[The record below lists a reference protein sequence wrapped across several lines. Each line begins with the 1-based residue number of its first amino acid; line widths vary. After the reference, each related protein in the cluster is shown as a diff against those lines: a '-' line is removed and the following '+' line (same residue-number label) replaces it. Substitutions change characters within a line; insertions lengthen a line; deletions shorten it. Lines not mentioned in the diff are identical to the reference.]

1 MAIVKWEPFG
11 ELSTLRRQMDHIMES
26 FFGREPMIYERERW
40 IPAVR
45 ERWIPAVDVAET
57 KDEIVVKVEAPGMDE
72 KDISVTLSGDNLMI
86 KGEKKSE
93 KEEKDKHFHRIERC
107 CGSFQRVIG
116 LPVSVDQEKI
126 KANYTKGVLDI
137 RLPKKAEAKPK
148 EIPIKVG

>member
-11 ELSTLRRQMDHIMES
+11 ELSTLRRQMDHLIES
-26 FFGREPMIYERERW
+26 FFGRESLSYE
-40 IPAVR
+40 R

-57 KDEIVVKVEAPGMDE
+57 KDEIVVKVEVPGMDD
-72 KDISVTLSGDNLMI
+72 KDISVTLSSDNLII

-107 CGSFQRVIG
+107 CGSFQRVIN
-116 LPVSVDQEKI
+116 LPVAVDQEKIAVDQEKI
-126 KANYTKGVLDI
+126 KANYIKGVLEI
-137 RLPKKAEAKPK
+137 HLPKKAEAKPK

>member
-11 ELSTLRRQMDHIMES
+11 ELSTLRRQMDHLMES
-26 FFGREPMIYERERW
+26 FFGREPMFYE
-40 IPAVR
+40 R

-86 KGEKKSE
+86 KGERKSE
-93 KEEKDKHFHRIERC
+93 KEEKDKHFHRTERY

-126 KANYTKGVLDI
+126 KADYAKGVLEI

>member
-1 MAIVKWEPFG
+1 
-11 ELSTLRRQMDHIMES
+11 MD
-26 FFGREPMIYERERW
+26 PYE
-40 IPAVR
+40 R

-107 CGSFQRVIG
+107 YGSFQRVIG

-126 KANYTKGVLDI
+126 KADYAKGVLEI

>member
-11 ELSTLRRQMDHIMES
+11 ELSTLRRQMDHLMES
-26 FFGREPMIYERERW
+26 FFGREPMFYE
-40 IPAVR
+40 R

-126 KANYTKGVLDI
+126 KANYTKGVLEI
-137 RLPKKAEAKPK
+137 CLPKKAEAKPK